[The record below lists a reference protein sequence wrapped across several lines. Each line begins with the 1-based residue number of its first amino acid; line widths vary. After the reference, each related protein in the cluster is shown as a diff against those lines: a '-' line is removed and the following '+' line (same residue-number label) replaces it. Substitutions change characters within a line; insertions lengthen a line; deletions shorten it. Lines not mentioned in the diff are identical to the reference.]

1 MSYLDRIK
9 TCNNWNNTNYLPW
22 VINNQTYGWIRP
34 QFAEHLKQWPE
45 VFLVDDQ
52 QILLNPA
59 LTDYDTRT
67 AALAPVIQA
76 LHAQGIIDTWVN
88 ENYPVNHQFGQ
99 TGELEFERAA
109 TLYFGTLSYG
119 VHMNGLVQKSDGV
132 YVWTGIRAKNK
143 PFFPG
148 MLDQLVAGGQ
158 PVGISLHDNL
168 IKEAAEEA
176 NIPATIANNA
186 TMVSQ
191 ITYQQEGDRGL
202 DQSTIY
208 NFDLWLPEDF
218 MPVNTDGEVEAFHL
232 LPIEEILELTEH
244 TTEFKDNCNLTN
256 IDLLIRQG
264 LLTEKH
270 PDYTQIHQQLYR
282 SHQ

>member
-9 TCNNWNNTNYLPW
+9 TCNNWNSTHYLPW
-22 VINNQTYGWIRP
+22 VINNKTYGWIRP
-34 QFAEHLKQWPE
+34 AFAEHLKQWPD
-45 VFLVDDQ
+45 VFLIDDQ
-52 QILLNPA
+52 QIILNPE

-67 AALAPVIQA
+67 KTLTPIIQS
-76 LHAQGIIDTWVN
+76 LHTQGIIDTWVN
-88 ENYPVNHQFGQ
+88 ENYPVNHQFGEK
-99 TGELEFERAA
+99 GELEFERAA

-132 YVWTGIRAKNK
+132 YVWTGIRAKDK
-143 PFFPG
+143 AFFPG

-176 NIPATIANNA
+176 NIPATITNNA
-186 TMVSQ
+186 TIVSQ
-191 ITYQQEGDRGL
+191 VTYQQEGDRGL

-218 MPVNTDGEVEAFHL
+218 VPENTDGEVEAFRL